1 MAGAFRVEVSC
12 RRFHLRRQIISSLAV
27 IFLIGLIFAIWKCL
41 FRFLSAF
48 MRGVH
53 EFVVD
58 TVIELAIVVDLV
70 LSILVAASGSKL
82 NQRFLLDHRCLFPV
96 YFFEFAVV
104 AHRAVEGSEDHR
116 LGRRISQGRI
126 HRVKVELGETVP
138 GLFVWILRDFISVEA
153 RWVVI
158 CKLSSY
164 NLLLFLI
171 ENNKFIWG
179 VLHPRVAEN
188 LLNSKTAHWIRL
200 Q

>member
-1 MAGAFRVEVSC
+1 
-12 RRFHLRRQIISSLAV
+12 
-27 IFLIGLIFAIWKCL
+27 
-41 FRFLSAF
+41 

-58 TVIELAIVVDLV
+58 TVIELTVVVYLILSVLV
-70 LSILVAASGSKL
+70 TASGSKL

-104 AHRAVEGSEDHR
+104 THRAVEGSEDHR
-116 LGRRISQGRI
+116 LGGRISQGRI